1 MKAGLVERVGCVA
14 ILVVLFGAAVS
25 AVPVADG
32 RYDPAEGYTNSHSIA
47 LNVEGL
53 EKGDPLIPA
62 PDPGQLWIYQDPT
75 TLDVSVVFIQ
85 PVTLVDNTYGANS
98 IGWGGDAPSGK
109 SHNFGDLKG
118 SDKAQFTFTDGLGNV
133 VLDVTMDYIDEDGGV
148 YSSGGVI
155 DGDGDVHTGSA
166 ADVKA
171 WGSSLDYSFNVLG
184 HNTFTE
190 DSPLSVP
197 DYSDPPSAPGW
208 IFEVIYEVQ
217 VDGALFAANGF
228 GGVTIPIVHDSPN
241 KIGKNK
247 VYTEE
252 LGGLQIIKFEDEN
265 ANAELDDLEALLAGW
280 QFQVDGPGGF
290 SELVT
295 TGPNGMAVLSD
306 LELGE
311 YTIGELLK
319 DGWELTTPN
328 PLTVDVL
335 ENQTATVY
343 FGNVQ
348 DGDKP
353 IAEPATGALLLVGLI
368 AARRRRRK

>member
-1 MKAGLVERVGCVA
+1 MKAGLVERVASVA
-14 ILVVLFGAAVS
+14 IVVALFAASVY
-25 AVPVADG
+25 ALPVADG
-32 RYDPAEGYTNSHSIA
+32 RYDPAEGYTNSHSIS
-47 LNVEGL
+47 LNVEGA
-53 EKGDPLIPA
+53 KKHDPLVPA
-62 PDPGQLWIYQDPT
+62 PDPAQLWTYQDPT
-75 TLDVSVVFIQ
+75 TLDVSVAFIQ

-98 IGWGGDAPSGK
+98 IGWGSDAPSGK
-109 SHNFGDLKG
+109 HHSFNDLKG

-133 VLDVTMDYIDEDGGV
+133 VLDVTMDYITEDGAG

-155 DGDGDVHTGSA
+155 DGDGRVNVGSA
-166 ADVKA
+166 GDVKA
-171 WGSSLDYSFNVLG
+171 WGSSLDYNFNVLG
-184 HNTFTE
+184 HSSFTT

-208 IFEVIYEVQ
+208 IFEVIYELQ

-228 GGVTIPIVHDSPN
+228 GGVAIPVVHDSPN

-265 ANAELDDLEALLAGW
+265 ENSELDDLEALLAGW

-290 SELVT
+290 SQLVT
-295 TGPNGMAVLSD
+295 TGPSGMAVLSD

-311 YTIGELLK
+311 YTISEVLQ

-328 PLTVDVL
+328 PLIVDVL

-343 FGNVQ
+343 FGNVR
-348 DGDKP
+348 DGDTP
-353 IAEPATGALLLVGLI
+353 VAEPATGALLLVGLI